1 VIQQV
6 AEVLTYRKMGEEY
19 HSLTIVAPEIAE
31 TARPGQ
37 FVNLRPPPFR
47 SFILRRP
54 FSIYRVNRRGDW
66 AATIEIIFDIRGPGS
81 AALAQL
87 RRHDPIDVVGP
98 VGRGFTLPKRQHS
111 CLLVGG
117 GIGATPLFFL
127 GDELRAASKRVD
139 ILWGASRQSRLVN
152 LIEAKRLGATVEL
165 ATDDGSV
172 GHHGRVTELLPQVVE
187 RCGTEVI
194 YACGPHAML
203 KEVCRIGLEFGVPT
217 QVAMEEL
224 MGCGIGVC
232 LTCVTPVFNK
242 EGTEVNR
249 VRTCVDGPVFNGALI
264 AWDAYDEPEPAG
276 AAQAPP
282 GN

>member
-1 VIQQV
+1 MIQQV
-6 AEVLTYRKMGEEY
+6 AEVLSYRKLGDEY
-19 HSLTIVAPEIAE
+19 HSLTIVAPEMAE
-31 TARPGQ
+31 SARPGQ

-66 AATIEIIFDIRGPGS
+66 AATVEVVFDIRGPGS
-81 AALAQL
+81 AALASL

-98 VGRGFTLPKRQHS
+98 TGRGFTLPKRQHS

-117 GIGATPLFFL
+117 GVGATPLFFL

-139 ILWGASRQSRLVN
+139 ILWGASRSSRLVN
-152 LIEAKRLGATVEL
+152 LIEAKRLGATVEV

-172 GHHGRVTELLPQVVE
+172 GHHGLVTDLLPQVIE

-203 KEVCRIGLEFGVPT
+203 KEVCRTALELGIPT

-224 MGCGIGVC
+224 MGCGFGVC
-232 LTCVTPVFNK
+232 LTCVTPLWNK
-242 EGTEVNR
+242 DGSEVKR
-249 VRTCVDGPVFNGALI
+249 VRTCVDGPVFNGARI
-264 AWDAYDEPEPAG
+264 AWEHYGELVPEG
-276 AAQAPP
+276 AAPP